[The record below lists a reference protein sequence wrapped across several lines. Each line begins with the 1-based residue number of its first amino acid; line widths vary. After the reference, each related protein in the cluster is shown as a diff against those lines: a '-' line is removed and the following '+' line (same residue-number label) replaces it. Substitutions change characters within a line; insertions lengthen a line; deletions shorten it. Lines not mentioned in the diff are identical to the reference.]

1 MSDMNKSN
9 LWSYADYLFKIAVYK
24 TGNIIDAEDIVHETL
39 LAALLY
45 VDKGGIM
52 VDPKNWL
59 ASVLNRK
66 YYDHLRRKYRKPT
79 VCIDVVC
86 EQAEDKE
93 LFEEI
98 EKSEEAEKIRRCLA
112 MLTEKYRE
120 VVVRHYMKG
129 QKLADIA
136 AELDIPLNTVKSRLY
151 MGRRQMEKEFEMSN
165 NGYAKQSYEPETL
178 WVGCTGQTGLNG
190 EPNSLVGNDKIKMN
204 LLILAYEK
212 PLTVSELANAIGI
225 STAYV
230 EPIVDNLV
238 KGGLMGRSADKVY
251 TDFIIFSEK
260 DRMEYFEAQKN
271 VADKNYR
278 EIWKIVDKGLAELR
292 EQDYYKAQ
300 RRSAKQKLESHF
312 VIHTVQHAVT
322 IVRDNACGGIKPFAD
337 YAERPNGGKWYAIGN
352 RYSNGY
358 VWEKSPYAPY
368 GINGEWGSG
377 IYDFL
382 DAKFITLND
391 YDTVLCPAHRLFEK
405 MTDKSPAIKMLYSVY
420 KDNKDAFSAVD
431 KCCID
436 MIDDYI
442 DMGFLSRNGDGKLI
456 CEVPV
461 ISQKERERHYKLSE
475 EFIGEISENFFDS
488 FMPLMEKP
496 LEIPSHVK
504 SYLKWMRYDK
514 CCCYLPMMIVLKA
527 KEDGIYLNGVEKP
540 EAAVYLSVE

>member
-1 MSDMNKSN
+1 MSNMNKNN
-9 LWSYADYLFKIAVYK
+9 LWSYADYLLKIAVYK
-24 TGNIIDAEDIVHETL
+24 TGNIIDAEDIVQETL
-39 LAALLY
+39 LAALIY
-45 VDKGGIM
+45 IDKGGSM
-52 VDPKNWL
+52 DNPKNWL
-59 ASVLNRK
+59 ATVLNRK
-66 YYDHLRRKYRKPT
+66 YYDFLRRKYRKPT

-98 EKSEEAEKIRRCLA
+98 EKSEEAENIRRCLA
-112 MLTEKYRE
+112 MLTENYRE

-129 QKLADIA
+129 QKLSDIA
-136 AELDIPLNTVKSRLY
+136 AELDVPLNTVKSRLY
-151 MGRRQMEKEFEMSN
+151 VGRRHMEKEFEMSN
-165 NGYAKQSYEPETL
+165 NGYVRQSYEPETL
-178 WVGCTGQTGLNG
+178 WIGCTGQSGLNG
-190 EPNSLVGNDKIKMN
+190 EPYSLVVNDKIKMN

-225 STAYV
+225 PTAYV
-230 EPIVDNLV
+230 EPIVNELV
-238 KGGLMGRSADKVY
+238 KGELMGRISDKVY
-251 TDFIIFSEK
+251 TDFIIFSEN
-260 DRMEYFEAQKN
+260 DRMEYFDAQKN
-271 VADKNYR
+271 IADKNYR
-278 EIWKIVDKGLAELR
+278 EIWKIVDKGLTELR

-300 RRSAKQKLESHF
+300 RRSAQQKLESHF
-312 VIHTVQHAVT
+312 VIHTVQHAVN
-322 IVRDNACGGIKPFAD
+322 IVRDNVCGGLEPFED

-358 VWEKSPYAPY
+358 VWEKSPYDPY

-382 DAKFITLND
+382 DAKYITLND
-391 YDTVLCPAHRLFEK
+391 YNTVLCPAHRLFEK

-420 KDNKDAFSAVD
+420 KYNKDAFSAVD

-436 MIDDYI
+436 MIDEYI
-442 DMGFLSRNGDGKLI
+442 NMGFLSRNEDGKLI

-461 ISQKERERHYKLSE
+461 ISQKERARHYELSE
-475 EFIGEISENFFDS
+475 RFIGEISEKFFDS

-514 CCCYLPMMIVLKA
+514 CCCYLPMMIILKA
-527 KEDGIYLNGVEKP
+527 KEEGIYLNGVEKP
-540 EAAVYLSVE
+540 EAAVYMSVE

>member
-1 MSDMNKSN
+1 MSNMNKNN
-9 LWSYADYLFKIAVYK
+9 LWSYADYLLKIAVYK
-24 TGNIIDAEDIVHETL
+24 TGNIIDAEDIVQETL
-39 LAALLY
+39 LAALIY
-45 VDKGGIM
+45 IDKGGSM
-52 VDPKNWL
+52 DNPKNWL
-59 ASVLNRK
+59 ATVLNRK
-66 YYDHLRRKYRKPT
+66 YYDFLRRKYRKPT

-98 EKSEEAEKIRRCLA
+98 EKSEEAENIRRCLA
-112 MLTEKYRE
+112 MLTENYRE

-129 QKLADIA
+129 QKLSDIA
-136 AELDIPLNTVKSRLY
+136 AELDVPLNTVKSRLY
-151 MGRRQMEKEFEMSN
+151 VGRRHMEKEFEMSN
-165 NGYAKQSYEPETL
+165 NGYVRQSYEPETL
-178 WVGCTGQTGLNG
+178 WIGCTGQSGLNG
-190 EPNSLVGNDKIKMN
+190 EPYSLVGNDKIKMN

-225 STAYV
+225 PTAYV
-230 EPIVDNLV
+230 EPIVNELV
-238 KGGLMGRSADKVY
+238 KGELMGRISDKVY
-251 TDFIIFSEK
+251 TDFIIFSEN
-260 DRMEYFEAQKN
+260 DRMEYFDAQKN
-271 VADKNYR
+271 IADKNYR
-278 EIWKIVDKGLAELR
+278 EIWKIVDKGLTELR

-300 RRSAKQKLESHF
+300 RRSAQQKLESHF
-312 VIHTVQHAVT
+312 VIHTVQHAVN
-322 IVRDNACGGIKPFAD
+322 IVRDNVCGGLESFED

-391 YDTVLCPAHRLFEK
+391 YDTVLCHAHRLFEK

-420 KDNKDAFSAVD
+420 KYNKDAFSAVD

-436 MIDDYI
+436 MIDEYI
-442 DMGFLSRNGDGKLI
+442 NMGFLSRNEDGKLI

-461 ISQKERERHYKLSE
+461 ISQKERARHYELSE
-475 EFIGEISENFFDS
+475 RFIGEISEKFFDS

-514 CCCYLPMMIVLKA
+514 CCCYLPMMIILKA
-527 KEDGIYLNGVEKP
+527 KEEGIYLNGVEKP
-540 EAAVYLSVE
+540 EAAVYMSVE